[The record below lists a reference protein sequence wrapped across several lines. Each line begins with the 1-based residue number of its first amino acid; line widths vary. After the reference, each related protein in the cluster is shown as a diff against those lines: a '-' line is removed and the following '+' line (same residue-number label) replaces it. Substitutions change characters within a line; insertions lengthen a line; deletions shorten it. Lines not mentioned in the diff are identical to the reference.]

1 MRTLDGTMA
10 ALVITQAATDEIR
23 RRFASSRCNRPTASL
38 MDSSQT
44 FPAPSDLVDAIS
56 RKEDASELLKSA
68 MKEYGE
74 RKSILDFRLEVG
86 VYEADDCRPEDLV
99 LLNGLQ
105 FAMRTELRDYFTD
118 YALDYADSRFFLTNG
133 RKVFVRLMDLEDGND
148 SAV

>member
-1 MRTLDGTMA
+1 
-10 ALVITQAATDEIR
+10 
-23 RRFASSRCNRPTASL
+23 
-38 MDSSQT
+38 
-44 FPAPSDLVDAIS
+44 
-56 RKEDASELLKSA
+56 

-74 RKSILDFRLEVG
+74 RKSTLDFRLEVG

-118 YALDYADSRFFLTNG
+118 YVLDYAESGFFLRNG
-133 RKVFVRLMDLEDGND
+133 RKVFVRLMDLEDGHD